1 MIYNDNNNNNNNNN
15 NKRLVSA
22 IYYGCGEGS
31 RIVDA
36 FIYTVIVIIL
46 CVCLCVLPLDFR
58 DYNILLFR

>member
-1 MIYNDNNNNNNNNN
+1 MIYNTNNNNNNNNN

-22 IYYGCGEGS
+22 IYYGRLVS
-31 RIVDA
+31 A
-36 FIYTVIVIIL
+36 IYLYSDSNHPV